1 MVTGQAPI
9 TLEWKITSGG
19 TQIKTK
25 DNTHNNWNK
34 SYTSDKNKKM
44 RLAYVRIKI
53 HTSKY
58 KHDCFMFIP
67 SHALT
72 GQHSLC
78 YPRGDPKINT
88 AAYIIKTSLK
98 PSWFLMPSSCLTKN
112 YVKFTIKKKY
122 VASSF
127 TSLKFQVVAHYHCC
141 FLSVLLLCSTYM
153 CFVFLLAPKSSTQKL
168 LKTSSGRTIRIAIL
182 SSASNE
188 KNIIIKS
195 NVKFKISSSCC
206 NSSNYTYLFPSV

>member
-1 MVTGQAPI
+1 
-9 TLEWKITSGG
+9 
-19 TQIKTK
+19 
-25 DNTHNNWNK
+25 
-34 SYTSDKNKKM
+34 
-44 RLAYVRIKI
+44 
-53 HTSKY
+53 
-58 KHDCFMFIP
+58 
-67 SHALT
+67 
-72 GQHSLC
+72 
-78 YPRGDPKINT
+78 
-88 AAYIIKTSLK
+88 
-98 PSWFLMPSSCLTKN
+98 MPSSCLTKN

-206 NSSNYTYLFPSV
+206 NSSNYTYRNVSLCLKNTVYIYINSFNTSSRHCIMILLISYITKKIAPRPHANGVFLHFFITHFLNRYYSHKLA